1 MLNSIMNKFSYSAV
15 LHDDPFVG
23 DEEFFQRVDHSPQ
36 VRLVFVVVKLPLGI
50 HHIMHGHQVILG
62 ETNTAISQ

>member
-1 MLNSIMNKFSYSAV
+1 MNKFSYSAV

-36 VRLVFVVVKLPLGI
+36 VSLIFVVVKLPLGVQ
-50 HHIMHGHQVILG
+50 HVMHGHQVILG
-62 ETNTAISQ
+62 ETNTGISQ